1 MANVPGMDEG
11 NEGIRDRVT
20 RSGEDAIG
28 RLAQEML
35 DNPVVSGALARAF
48 EAREKASQAQGVAM
62 GALNL
67 PSANDVERLTRRIRS
82 LGQRLDGIEDSVD
95 AVNDRLATGAAA
107 GISESLESMTAM
119 LDVITERL
127 DAIEKKLELGS

>member
-1 MANVPGMDEG
+1 MDEG

-107 GISESLESMTAM
+107 GITESLESITAT
-119 LDVITERL
+119 LEVITERL

>member
-1 MANVPGMDEG
+1 MDEG
-11 NEGIRDRVT
+11 SEGIRDRVT

-107 GISESLESMTAM
+107 GIA
-119 LDVITERL
+119 
-127 DAIEKKLELGS
+127 

>member
-1 MANVPGMDEG
+1 MDEG
-11 NEGIRDRVT
+11 SEGIRDRVT

-48 EAREKASQAQGVAM
+48 EAREKATQAQGVAM

-107 GISESLESMTAM
+107 GISESLESITKT
-119 LDVITERL
+119 LDGITERL

>member
-1 MANVPGMDEG
+1 MDEG
-11 NEGIRDRVT
+11 SEGSEGSEGIRDRVT

-48 EAREKASQAQGVAM
+48 EAREKATQAQGVAM

-107 GISESLESMTAM
+107 GISESLESITET
-119 LDVITERL
+119 LDGITERL

>member
-1 MANVPGMDEG
+1 MDEG
-11 NEGIRDRVT
+11 SEGIRDRVT

-48 EAREKASQAQGVAM
+48 EAREKATQAQGVAM

-107 GISESLESMTAM
+107 GISESLESITET
-119 LDVITERL
+119 LDGITERL